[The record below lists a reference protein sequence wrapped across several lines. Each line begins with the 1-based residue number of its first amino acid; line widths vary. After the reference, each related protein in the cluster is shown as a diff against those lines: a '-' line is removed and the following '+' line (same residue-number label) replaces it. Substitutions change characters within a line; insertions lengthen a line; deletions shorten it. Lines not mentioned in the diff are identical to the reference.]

1 MRRLSE
7 RRAVALVATMVAAAC
22 ANPGTPPG
30 GPPDTTPPKVV
41 QVVPESGSVNASP
54 RAVVFR
60 FDEVISERPVGA
72 ARLDDMFL
80 VSPRGRGVDVTWSR
94 DEIWIRAIGGWKKN
108 AVYTITML
116 PGMADLRNNVLK
128 RGQTL
133 VFATGPTIAE
143 TQVAG
148 ILFDWVKGTASPN
161 SLIEAIA
168 RTDTTLAYVA
178 LTDSSGR
185 FHIDHVPPG
194 EYLLRGAVPSGAIQ
208 SRTFDRR
215 RAFDTVAVALRDT
228 ASVELLAFVHD
239 TLGPR
244 IGALTVR
251 DSVTLRVTL
260 DQPFAPALP
269 ITRAMFT
276 VKAKDSSEV
285 AIDSVFTPDAFA
297 QWDKARKDSVAR
309 RDSIERARADTVRRA
324 PPPARVDTAQ
334 RPPVLTDAER
344 GDSTRADSVKKAAP
358 KPSKPSPISEI
369 VIRLA
374 VPLPPQSSFRLYAR
388 DIRGLL
394 GRARPSERAF
404 STPKLPA
411 PKDST
416 AAPGAK
422 RPPGAAAADSVG
434 AARPASQPA
443 RPPR

>member
-1 MRRLSE
+1 MRQLIAW
-7 RRAVALVATMVAAAC
+7 RAVALVALAAC
-22 ANPGTPPG
+22 ASPGTPPG

-54 RAVVFR
+54 SAVVFR

-72 ARLDDMFL
+72 SRLDDMFL

-116 PGMADLRNNVLK
+116 PGIADLRNNVLK

-133 VFATGPTIAE
+133 VFATGPTIAN
-143 TQVAG
+143 TRIAG
-148 ILFDWVKGTASPN
+148 MLFDWVKGTASPN

-168 RTDTTLAYVA
+168 RVDTTLAYVA

-185 FHIDHVPPG
+185 FRIDHVPPG
-194 EYLLRGAVPSGAIQ
+194 DYLMRGAVPSGAIQ

-215 RAFDTVAVALRDT
+215 RAFDTVAVSLRDSV
-228 ASVELLAFVHD
+228 SVELLAFVHD

-244 IGALTVR
+244 IATLTVR

-260 DQPFAPALP
+260 DQPVAAGLP

-276 VKAKDSSEV
+276 LRTKDSTEV
-285 AIDSVFTPDAFA
+285 PIDSVFSADAFA
-297 QWDKARKDSVAR
+297 KWETAQRDSVVR
-309 RDSIERARADTVRRA
+309 RDSVERARADTTKRPPPRARADTLQRA
-324 PPPARVDTAQ
+324 PP
-334 RPPVLTDAER
+334 LTDAER
-344 GDSTRADSVKKAAP
+344 ADSTRADSVKKAAP
-358 KPSKPSPISEI
+358 KPSKASPINEV
-369 VIRLA
+369 VIRL
-374 VPLPPQSSFRLYAR
+374 VTPLPAQSAFRLHVR

-394 GRARPSERAF
+394 GRARPSDRAF
-404 STPKLPA
+404 VTPKA
-411 PKDST
+411 PVAKDST
-416 AAPGAK
+416 AAPGAP
-422 RPPGAAAADSVG
+422 RPPAAAPRDSSG
-434 AARPASQPA
+434 AARPTATPPQP